1 MDKNQVINN
10 INKETN
16 YDTKKFMLQS
26 LTQKMVL
33 DWNDVI
39 SIIKHWFNRSFC
51 RNDVLEI
58 LIKHVTQDIS
68 ENQYF
73 TILTMSE
80 LYTRVVVSSVTSFVK
95 YIHNDTFLN
104 IMNLP
109 NLSSNIK
116 YHLNIMLNGKILDE
130 MDKIIVCNSES
141 RILHVLSKI
150 YDFDYRKK
158 ILCSW
163 IQNVPNVSLPF
174 VIHLLGNEIIDYE
187 INGDHKKFLI
197 LEIMLPK
204 LVVNEKSIT
213 MITRCVRDII
223 IKLKVITTMI
233 KYLRHIDAKFIMKL
247 CSTIEDAD
255 VIKQKLT
262 EIYCATCDDLDD
274 IKMIADNIMNKS
286 IKSDV
291 LNLIELVNIDQHVD
305 DIDNIDTSIDN
316 VSMGIN
322 NVDTHINK
330 IDTHVDVNIDDHAS
344 KNNKIILPNV
354 LENTKITIAND
365 TEDGIFIMI
374 DGDYVMAKGY
384 HIACGFNS
392 FFGALSSLYYS
403 LTKVEILCDDEHKD
417 IHQIII
423 ETTGSK
429 YTIIMERTCG
439 LEGAYVGDNLTQ
451 VIKYGLDNFF

>member
-130 MDKIIVCNSES
+130 MDKIIVCN
-141 RILHVLSKI
+141 
-150 YDFDYRKK
+150 
-158 ILCSW
+158 
-163 IQNVPNVSLPF
+163 
-174 VIHLLGNEIIDYE
+174 
-187 INGDHKKFLI
+187 
-197 LEIMLPK
+197 
-204 LVVNEKSIT
+204 
-213 MITRCVRDII
+213 
-223 IKLKVITTMI
+223 
-233 KYLRHIDAKFIMKL
+233 
-247 CSTIEDAD
+247 
-255 VIKQKLT
+255 
-262 EIYCATCDDLDD
+262 
-274 IKMIADNIMNKS
+274 
-286 IKSDV
+286 
-291 LNLIELVNIDQHVD
+291 
-305 DIDNIDTSIDN
+305 
-316 VSMGIN
+316 
-322 NVDTHINK
+322 
-330 IDTHVDVNIDDHAS
+330 
-344 KNNKIILPNV
+344 
-354 LENTKITIAND
+354 
-365 TEDGIFIMI
+365 
-374 DGDYVMAKGY
+374 
-384 HIACGFNS
+384 
-392 FFGALSSLYYS
+392 
-403 LTKVEILCDDEHKD
+403 
-417 IHQIII
+417 
-423 ETTGSK
+423 
-429 YTIIMERTCG
+429 
-439 LEGAYVGDNLTQ
+439 
-451 VIKYGLDNFF
+451 